1 MLVDLSVE
9 NMTLD
14 QCLTRVK
21 NTGFRVAA
29 LIHQTVD
36 YRLPMRWWAT
46 ETVKSPQLSLNT
58 MAYYCILCYIFFPGL
73 FFILFSFFAH
83 LWWFGDGNCCLRP
96 SQCLRLLCKPEIR
109 LRSCQN
115 LENSF

>member
-1 MLVDLSVE
+1 MLVDLSDE

-21 NTGFRVAA
+21 NTGLRVAA

-58 MAYYCILCYIFFPGL
+58 MAYYCILCYIFSQVCSL
-73 FFILFSFFAH
+73 YFFLIFAH
-83 LWWFGDGNCCLRP
+83 LWWFGGWVLG
-96 SQCLRLLCKPEIR
+96 LGFLGWALGF
-109 LRSCQN
+109 
-115 LENSF
+115 SFWGWRF

>member
-1 MLVDLSVE
+1 MLVDSSVE
-9 NMTLD
+9 NTTLD

-21 NTGFRVAA
+21 NTGFRAAA

-58 MAYYCILCYIFFPGL
+58 MAYYCILCYIFFFFLFLLIYGGL
-73 FFILFSFFAH
+73 VMVTVA
-83 LWWFGDGNCCLRP
+83 
-96 SQCLRLLCKPEIR
+96 
-109 LRSCQN
+109 
-115 LENSF
+115 

>member
-21 NTGFRVAA
+21 NTGLRVAA

-46 ETVKSPQLSLNT
+46 ETVKYPQLSLSTYNG
-58 MAYYCILCYIFFPGL
+58 LLLYIVLYFFPRFVLYTFFFFLLIYGGL
-73 FFILFSFFAH
+73 VMVTVA
-83 LWWFGDGNCCLRP
+83 
-96 SQCLRLLCKPEIR
+96 
-109 LRSCQN
+109 
-115 LENSF
+115 